1 MKNKKLKLFLK
12 IFFLLVLVQL
22 VVIIAELTLGDLNG
36 LMASIISVLLTII
49 SFPLSI
55 ISAKLPFYSG
65 EGIPVTMLF
74 WVLNLTIQTLI
85 IYGVFRIIKRIR

>member
-22 VVIIAELTLGDLNG
+22 IVIIAELTLGDLNG
-36 LMASIISVLLTII
+36 VMASIISVLLTII

-65 EGIPVTMLF
+65 EGIPITMLF
-74 WVLNLTIQTLI
+74 WLLNLTIQTLI